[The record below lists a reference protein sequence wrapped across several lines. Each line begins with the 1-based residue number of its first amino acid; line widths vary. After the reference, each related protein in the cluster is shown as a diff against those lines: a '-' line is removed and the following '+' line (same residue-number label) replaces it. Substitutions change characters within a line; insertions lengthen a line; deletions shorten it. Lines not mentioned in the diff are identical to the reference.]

1 MHFFRRSKIYLDAF
15 TCRQEVIEYAP
26 VVNASKVIPDWW
38 KQLPKVLS
46 SGTFFPQPTMKTC
59 VGMYDYYNKSIVLPL
74 WCDLQINCGNNGAYN
89 WQFSD
94 GASKAEP
101 HTSNQFHGFVDD
113 TKYVN
118 LKLCSPWS
126 FKTKTSL
133 DWLVTDPAY
142 NRQEHKNYFLA
153 QGLLNFKHQVAT
165 NLQLFLDIS
174 TPKNY
179 VIPFGTTF
187 LFTPLTD
194 KKVVVRR
201 HLVTE
206 LEFNRTRDAGSSFIT
221 FTNNYQERKA
231 ISICPYKDKT
241 K

>member
-1 MHFFRRSKIYLDAF
+1 
-15 TCRQEVIEYAP
+15 
-26 VVNASKVIPDWW
+26 
-38 KQLPKVLS
+38 
-46 SGTFFPQPTMKTC
+46 MKTC

-74 WCDLQINCGNNGAYN
+74 WCDLQIKCDNNGAYC

-94 GASKAEP
+94 GVSKAETHDP
-101 HTSNQFHGFVDD
+101 KQFHGFVDS
-113 TKYVN
+113 TKYGH

-133 DWLVTDPAY
+133 DWLVTDPIY
-142 NRQEHKNYFLA
+142 NRQEHKNYFLT
-153 QGLLNFKHQVAT
+153 QGLLNFKHQSTT

-174 TPKNY
+174 TAKSY
-179 VIPFGTTF
+179 LIPFGSTF

-206 LEFNRTRDAGSSFIT
+206 LEYNRATSKVSGAIT
-221 FTNNYQERKA
+221 FINNYTKRKS
-231 ISICPYKDKT
+231 ISVCPYKDET

>member
-1 MHFFRRSKIYLDAF
+1 MHFFRSSKIYLDAF

-26 VVNASKVIPDWW
+26 VVNASKAMPDWW
-38 KQLPKVLS
+38 RQLPKAHVPNS
-46 SGTFFPQPTMKTC
+46 FFPHSTMKTC
-59 VGMYDYYNKSIVLPL
+59 VGMHDYYSKSIVLPL
-74 WCDLQINCGNNGAYN
+74 WCDLQIKCDGNGAYQ

-94 GASKAEP
+94 NISKAET
-101 HTSNQFHGFVDD
+101 HTSEQFHGFVDS
-113 TKYVN
+113 TKYGN

-153 QGLLNFKHQVAT
+153 QGLLNFKHQPTT

-174 TPKNY
+174 TAKSY
-179 VIPFGTTF
+179 LIPFRSTF

-206 LEFNRTRDAGSSFIT
+206 LEYNRTTSKALAFIT
-221 FTNNYQERKA
+221 FINNYKKRK
-231 ISICPYKDKT
+231 SIPVCPYKDRT

>member
-38 KQLPKVLS
+38 KQLPKDTN
-46 SGTFFPQPTMKTC
+46 SGLFFPHTTMKTC
-59 VGMYDYYNKSIVLPL
+59 VGMQDYYNKSIVLPL
-74 WCDLQINCGNNGAYN
+74 WCDLQIKCEGNGTYH

-94 GASKAEP
+94 NISGAES
-101 HTSNQFHGFVDD
+101 HTPKQFHGFVDD
-113 TKYVN
+113 TEYGQ
-118 LKLCSPWS
+118 LKLLSPWF
-126 FKTKTSL
+126 FKTKADI

-153 QGLLNFKHQVAT
+153 QGLLNFKHQIAT
-165 NLQLFLDIS
+165 NLQLFLDVS
-174 TPKNY
+174 NTKNY
-179 VIPFGTTF
+179 LIPFGSTF

-194 KKVVVRR
+194 KKVIVRR

-206 LEFNRTRDAGSSFIT
+206 LEYARAINKSAAFIT
-221 FTNNYQERKA
+221 FINNYKKRK
-231 ISICPYKDKT
+231 SIPVCPYKDET